1 MAYDVQRGRGIAAD
15 NADGLAQHTTLAA
28 PQPHESTHPSFAA
41 KRTHMCA
48 HTPQRL
54 LRCASWAV
62 QELVTLVLG
71 AGRLLASSPIARDSL
86 AYSTIR
92 FVPRIPPDTAVVAN
106 PPAVR
111 LTVLRMGSLL
121 LACRLP
127 VSAVAAHSHNQGQPS
142 SGPALIQLLRPG
154 LPQFSAFFAF
164 AARANTRTVLPP
176 LPFQSPGR

>member
-1 MAYDVQRGRGIAAD
+1 
-15 NADGLAQHTTLAA
+15 
-28 PQPHESTHPSFAA
+28 
-41 KRTHMCA
+41 MCA
-48 HTPQRL
+48 RTRRGSFVAPG
-54 LRCASWAV
+54 WAV

>member
-1 MAYDVQRGRGIAAD
+1 
-15 NADGLAQHTTLAA
+15 
-28 PQPHESTHPSFAA
+28 
-41 KRTHMCA
+41 MCA

-54 LRCASWAV
+54 LRCSSWAV

-92 FVPRIPPDTAVVAN
+92 FVPRIPPGTAAVPNAR
-106 PPAVR
+106 AVR

-127 VSAVAAHSHNQGQPS
+127 VSAAAAHSQNQGQPS
-142 SGPALIQLLRPG
+142 SGPALVQLLRPG